1 MTNTNYRSE
10 PARGQIIARFFVIA
24 WVASVFEFG
33 AFAGI
38 AALAGVMNI
47 PILLLL
53 IAGQNA
59 SWLTCALLMCAIFAA
74 WQLPPLPPKERIKEV
89 SSKNK
94 VTGNSEIKEIE
105 RIKTYNY
112 R

>member
-1 MTNTNYRSE
+1 MTQNYRSE
-10 PARGQIIARFFVIA
+10 PARGRIIAQFFMIA

-38 AALAGVMNI
+38 AALAGVMNV

-59 SWLTCALLMCAIFAA
+59 SFLTIALMMCAVYAA
-74 WQLPPLPPKERIKEV
+74 WQLPPLPPKEKIKEV
-89 SSKNK
+89 SNKNK
-94 VTGNSEIKEIE
+94 VTGNSEIHEIE
-105 RIKTYNY
+105 RIKTYRY
-112 R
+112 Q